1 VARRIALRTILLGGQ
16 HGALTP
22 ADRIAQDAGTRR
34 SGYGVE
40 VRVSSARREP
50 WPYREVGSRPPVC
63 VGRNYQVTVSKFC
76 PELFPTGPNQIQER
90 ERKTRLPLVRSAEEL
105 PLYEFDFNL
114 TQKEGLTFVGD
125 PDYVGPRDSRP
136 HAGVGAGV
144 FMGLFQFG
152 SLPLATK
159 NIELFA
165 KTVLPALRRE

>member
-1 VARRIALRTILLGGQ
+1 MKLLGQ
-16 HGALTP
+16 TP
-22 ADRIAQDAGTRR
+22 P
-34 SGYGVE
+34 
-40 VRVSSARREP
+40 ARP
-50 WPYREVGSRPPVC
+50 
-63 VGRNYQVTVSKFC
+63 
-76 PELFPTGPNQIQER
+76 
-90 ERKTRLPLVRSAEEL
+90 PLVRSAEEL
-105 PLYEFDFNL
+105 PLYEFDFDL

-136 HAGVGAGV
+136 HQELGAGV